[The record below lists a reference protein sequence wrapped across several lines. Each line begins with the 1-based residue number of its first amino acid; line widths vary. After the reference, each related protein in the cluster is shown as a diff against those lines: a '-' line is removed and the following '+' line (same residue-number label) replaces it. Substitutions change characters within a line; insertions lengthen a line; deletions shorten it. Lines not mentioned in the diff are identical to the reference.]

1 MGSRQVWLQP
11 YLQRLPSGR
20 GPNALHTFMRG
31 YPPYSTQAFCTLPSW
46 ITPKASNL
54 HLPWFLFHASSC
66 WLSIWLTDAS
76 LPWGGL
82 FWQWQMG
89 HLFYYVSENVK
100 VLTVSICS
108 NGSCLAN
115 CPCHWLVSYEQHRSL
130 PWLSDSGWSPMVR
143 VCGCLTTGPKLK
155 AVFN

>member
-1 MGSRQVWLQP
+1 MGSQQVWLQP
-11 YLQRLPSGR
+11 YLQWLPSGR
-20 GPNALHTFMRG
+20 GSNAFHTFMRG
-31 YPPYSTQAFCTLPSW
+31 YSSYLTQAFCTLPSW

-54 HLPWFLFHASSC
+54 VPLSCYLPLLLA
-66 WLSIWLTDAS
+66 IWLTDVT

-89 HLFYYVSENVK
+89 HLLYYVLENVK
-100 VLTVSICS
+100 VFIVSICS
-108 NGSCLAN
+108 NGSCLTN
-115 CPCHWLVSYEQHRSL
+115 CPCHWLVSYERHRSL
-130 PWLSDSGWSPMVR
+130 PWLPDSGWSPMVR